1 MNGRSVFWVLIVIE
15 AACLVWSV
23 LGRLG
28 VYPTVAFALILAL
41 TSALYFISLRPIST
55 IEEGMNL
62 LRSQDYA
69 SRLRHVG
76 QSDTDNIVGLFN
88 DLMDNLKNERL
99 TIEEKN
105 LFLEQ
110 LIEASQQGIIIMD
123 YDGKEIISSNP
134 TANVMLK
141 DINLPDIEDGQ
152 SSTVRSNHGNAYK
165 VTRQSF
171 IDKGFRRSFFIIES
185 LTEELRTAQRDAY
198 GKIIR
203 IIAHEVNNT
212 MGGLDSVMQTVSEV
226 SDGDIADAV
235 ECCREMSQNL
245 TEFISAYTDLVKLP
259 APQLSAMQLA
269 ESIEPMKAMIS
280 TYAEIRGVRVEYSLT
295 QSGIVHLDP
304 ILWQQAII
312 NIVKNS
318 VESILSTGRSDGKI
332 TISTISGS
340 SLRIADNG
348 AGISADQSQHIF
360 TPFYTTKP
368 SGQGI
373 GLSLVSEILQRHGC
387 KYSLLTTEGITSFN
401 ITFGTEV

>member
-1 MNGRSVFWVLIVIE
+1 MKGKAVFPALIVIE
-15 AACLVWSV
+15 ACCLVWSV
-23 LGRLG
+23 LGMWGL
-28 VYPTVAFALILAL
+28 YPTVAFAIILAA
-41 TSALYFISLRPIST
+41 TSVIYYIVLRPIST

-62 LRSQDYA
+62 LRAQDYA

-76 QSDTDNIVGLFN
+76 QSDADNIVGLFN

-99 TIEEKN
+99 ATEEKN

-110 LIEASQQGIIIMD
+110 LIEASQQGIVIMD
-123 YDGKEIISSNP
+123 YDGKNIISSNP
-134 TANVMLK
+134 TAKEILK
-141 DINLPDIEDGQ
+141 DIDLPDIEDGQ
-152 SSTVRSNHGNAYK
+152 SLTVRSNHGNAYK

-171 IDKGFRRSFFIIES
+171 IDKGFHRSFFIIDS
-185 LTEELRTAQRDAY
+185 MTEELRTAQRDAY

-259 APQLSAMQLA
+259 TPQLSAMQLA
-269 ESIEPMKAMIS
+269 DSIEPMKAMIN
-280 TYAEIRGVRVEYSLT
+280 TYAEVRGVQVEYALT
-295 QSGIVHLDP
+295 KSGIVHLDP

-318 VESILSTGRSDGKI
+318 VESILSTGRADGKI
-332 TISTISGS
+332 TISTISES
-340 SLRIADNG
+340 SLCISDNG
-348 AGISADQSQHIF
+348 AGISSEQSQHLF

-387 KYSLLTTEGITSFN
+387 KYSLLSAEGITSFN
-401 ITFGTEV
+401 ITFDTL